1 MNSSAAAEDA
11 EPRMLGVGESEYLN
25 DHLKKKPQE
34 YEFRINV

>member
-25 DHLKKKPQE
+25 DHLKKNQE
-34 YEFRINV
+34 YEFRIDV